1 MKKTALLLFP
11 SFFLTL
17 QLSAQPVL
25 NQTNFSGANEAYVYS
40 TATDPQIDYSSTGAN
55 FTWDFSY
62 LVADGQTGF
71 TNHPMSQASTLSNIF
86 FGPFAYQQ
94 YQASYFAETTDIPID
109 QLTAALPITIDEIS
123 RFTRNASAGITSV
136 GYEFVISG
144 QGIAAKSDTIETRY
158 VLPLEYGDTYNSR
171 GYTKLDMN
179 PIYDAQWRQ
188 HRYRESAVDGYGTV
202 ITPWGTFTA
211 LRVHHRIEEIDSF
224 YVNYNGTDF
233 WIPIPIPESHEYE
246 WRSVDDKEPVMLVK
260 TNVVLGEEIVTAI
273 NYRDDYNA
281 LGMEDEHIV
290 MNVFPNPA
298 TDVIQVESDNE
309 LLSWNLIDTKGRIV
323 MSGTA
328 NGTTLSIS
336 VKDIESG
343 IYVMLIET
351 QNGYK
356 STSVTKK

>member
-1 MKKTALLLFP
+1 MKKIAFLLAPSLLLM
-11 SFFLTL
+11 L

-25 NQTNFSGANEAYVYS
+25 NQANFSGANEAYVYS
-40 TATDPQIDYSSTGAN
+40 TATDPQIDYSSTGGN

-62 LVADGQTGF
+62 LVPDGQTGF
-71 TNHPMSQASTLSNIF
+71 NNRPMSQASALSNIF

-94 YQASYFAETTDIPID
+94 YQASYFAKTTDIPID

-123 RFTRNASAGITSV
+123 RFTKNASGAITSV

-158 VLPLEYGDTYNSR
+158 ALPLEYGDTYNSR

-179 PIYDAQWRQ
+179 PIYDAQWLQ

-211 LRVHHRIEEIDSF
+211 LRVHHRIEEVDSF
-224 YVNYNGTDF
+224 YVNYNGSGF
-233 WIPIPIPESHEYE
+233 WIPIPVPESHEYE

-260 TNVVLGEEIVTAI
+260 TSVVLGQEVVTAI

-281 LGMEDEHIV
+281 LGLEEESILL
-290 MNVFPNPA
+290 NVFPNPT
-298 TDVIQVESDNE
+298 TDLIQVQSDSE

-323 MSGTA
+323 MNGAA
-328 NGTTLSIS
+328 NGTSVSIS

-343 IYVMLIET
+343 NYVVLIET

-356 STSVTKK
+356 SVNITKK

>member
-1 MKKTALLLFP
+1 MKKNALLFFP
-11 SFFLTL
+11 SFLLTV

-25 NQTNFSGANEAYVYS
+25 NQANFSTANEAYVYS
-40 TATDPQIDYSSTGAN
+40 TATDPEIDYSSTGGN

-71 TNHPMSQASTLSNIF
+71 NNRPMSQASTLSNIF

-94 YQASYFAETTDIPID
+94 YQANYFAKTTDIPIAE
-109 QLTAALPITIDEIS
+109 LTAALPITIDEIS
-123 RFTRNASAGITSV
+123 RFTKNSSTAITSV
-136 GYEFVISG
+136 GYEFIISG
-144 QGIAAKSDTIETRY
+144 QGVAAKSDTIETRY
-158 VLPLEYGDTYNSR
+158 ALPLEFGDTYNSR
-171 GYTKLDMN
+171 GYTKLNMN
-179 PIYDAQWRQ
+179 PIFDAEWRQ

-211 LRVHHRIEEIDSF
+211 LRVHHRIEETDSF
-224 YVNYNGTDF
+224 YVNYNGNEF
-233 WIPIPIPESHEYE
+233 WLPIPVPEAHEYE

-260 TNVVLGEEIVTAI
+260 TSVVLGEEIVTAI
-273 NYRDDYNA
+273 NYRDEYNA
-281 LGMEDEHIV
+281 LGLETETIE
-290 MNVFPNPA
+290 MNVFPNPTA
-298 TDVIQVESDNE
+298 DVVEVQSDSE

-328 NGTTLSIS
+328 NGKTLSIS

-343 IYVMLIET
+343 NYVVLIET

-356 STSVTKK
+356 SANITKK